1 MNVCFLIFPYS
12 AQVNYNQLSRLV
24 GVVLARLVWCT
35 RCWEARRLPAATKQ
49 HHLLAD
55 RWVKEELDDV
65 PDTPAKDVGW
75 KDERPRHRLW
85 EVVGQA

>member
-1 MNVCFLIFPYS
+1 MYQYIVFDCCLRRRRVAGSVLPAVLFWHVLGSNV
-12 AQVNYNQLSRLV
+12 R
-24 GVVLARLVWCT
+24 R
-35 RCWEARRLPAATKQ
+35 EARRLPAATKQ

-75 KDERPRHRLW
+75 KDKRPRHRLW